1 MRFLFVDRILA
12 DAPGTHIRG
21 VKHISWEDPWLYPD
35 PAHGACF
42 VPAFIGETLGQ
53 LAAWSVMASKG
64 FTQRPVAGVVALA
77 RQHAPAPVG
86 ATLQLE
92 AFIDTLDDQAVQYR
106 AQARIEDTMVF
117 TLEGAIGPLLPM
129 STFIASNTVQRQYQ
143 EIFRPDP
150 DWLSSTHHEGAQL
163 LSPACL
169 PAFPVL
175 QFDTLLHS
183 QPGVSLTAEKNITRA
198 AGYFDDHFPR
208 KPVLPMTVLLACLS
222 NLAETFIRIAGFSTH
237 YRISE
242 LRKIKMNT
250 FVKPGDRVICHVH
263 IKQHDASALVLHFR
277 NEVDGNRVCVV
288 DIVLIPQGDIHD

>member
-21 VKHISWEDPWLYPD
+21 IKHVTWEDPWLYQD
-35 PAHGACF
+35 VQQGACF
-42 VPAFIGETLGQ
+42 IPAFIGETLGQ
-53 LAAWSVMASKG
+53 LAAWSVMASKD
-64 FTQRPVAGVVALA
+64 FTQRPVAGIVAMAHL
-77 RQHAPAPVG
+77 HAPAPVG
-86 ATLQLE
+86 ATLALE
-92 AFIDTLDDQAVQYR
+92 AFIETLDDQAVQYR
-106 AQARIEDTMVF
+106 AQARINDTPVF

-129 STFIASNTVQRQYQ
+129 NTFIASNTVQRQYQ
-143 EIFRPDP
+143 DIFRPDP
-150 DWLSSTHHEGAQL
+150 AYPLPAGREGVQSL
-163 LSPACL
+163 RPAHL

-208 KPVLPMTVLLACLS
+208 NPVLPMTVLLACLS
-222 NLAETFIRIAGFSTH
+222 NLAEEFIRIAGFSTR

-242 LRKIKMNT
+242 LRKIKMNS
-250 FVKPGDRVICHVH
+250 FVRPGDRVICHVQ
-263 IKQHDASALVLHFR
+263 IKHRDASTLILHFR

-288 DIVLIPQGDIHD
+288 DIVLMPQGDMHD